1 MDWPTILLT
10 TSLSLAA
17 AIMTAFLAARWT
29 QRREQEA
36 DWRKLKLIR
45 YQDFV
50 DATSGLIEGRSTNAT
65 IIRFH
70 DTANSLLLVAPK
82 PVLEA
87 LWAFFDA
94 NMASNPNRLEEAPA
108 ALDVLIRAMRRDV
121 RPRETEETSRQ
132 FEFIRPPPGVVPK
145 EI

>member
-1 MDWPTILLT
+1 MEWPTIMLT
-10 TSLSLAA
+10 TGLSLAT
-17 AIMTAFLAARWT
+17 AIMTAFLTARWT

-94 NMASNPNRLEEAPA
+94 NMATNPNRLEEAPA
-108 ALDVLIRAMRRDV
+108 ALDALVRAMRRDV
-121 RPRETEETSRQ
+121 RPRETEEPSRQ

-145 EI
+145 ET